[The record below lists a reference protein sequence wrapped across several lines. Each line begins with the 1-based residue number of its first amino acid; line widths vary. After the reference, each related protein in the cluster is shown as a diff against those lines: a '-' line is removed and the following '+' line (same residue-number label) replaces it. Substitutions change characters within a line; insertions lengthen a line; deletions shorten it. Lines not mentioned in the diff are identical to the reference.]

1 MIVRFIKPIVLSA
14 IAALLVTASVPA
26 VAQQGPI
33 KIGVVLSY
41 SGGDNVILGKM
52 ADAAFAAYMKQHGD
66 TIAGRKVELI
76 KRDDTGIAPEVAT
89 RLAQELIVQ
98 EHVDLL
104 IGASYTPN
112 AIAMGAVSTK
122 AKVPYFIVNAATSNI
137 FKTNPYTARFGFT
150 TGQISQ
156 PFANW
161 AYKNGAKTAYAVFQD
176 YGPGIDAGT
185 TFEKTFTAAGGK
197 VLGESRMPLDTK
209 DFSAYIQKVKDAKP
223 DVMFLFINATGGGV
237 DFIKALNSSGFDK
250 TAIKFLATGD
260 LVDEAILPTE
270 GDTAMGITTTFT
282 YSAMHDSKM
291 NRDFITAFKAAYGSN
306 QLPTFEAA
314 QAYDAIAAAYKV
326 LEAQKG
332 VIDPDKTMEI
342 VKGMK
347 FESPRGPIEIDPQTR
362 DIIQNVY
369 FRKVERRNGLLG
381 NYEFSNTPMVKDP
394 NELPAP

>member
-1 MIVRFIKPIVLSA
+1 MIIRSFQRCLLA
-14 IAALLVTASVPA
+14 LLAAVLVTASVPA
-26 VAQQGPI
+26 VAQTQEPI

-52 ADAAFAAYMKQHGD
+52 ADAAFAAYMKEHGD
-66 TIAGRKVELI
+66 TIAGRKVVLI
-76 KRDDTGIAPEVAT
+76 KRDDTGIAPETAA

-98 EHVDLL
+98 DHIDLL

-112 AIAMGAVSTK
+112 AIAMGKVSTQ

-150 TGQISQ
+150 TGQISE
-156 PFANW
+156 PFAKW
-161 AYKNGAKTAYAVFQD
+161 AFNFQHAKTAYAVFQD

-237 DFIKALNSSGFDK
+237 DFIKALKS
-250 TAIKFLATGD
+250 A
-260 LVDEAILPTE
+260 
-270 GDTAMGITTTFT
+270 GIVTTFD
-282 YSAMHDSKM
+282 YSAMHDSAL
-291 NRDFITAFKAAYGSN
+291 NRTFIKDFKAAYGSD
-306 QLPTFEAA
+306 QLPTFEGV

-326 LEAQKG
+326 LIAQKG
-332 VIDPDKTMEI
+332 HIDPDKTMEI
-342 VKGMK
+342 VKGMH
-347 FESPRGPIEIDPQTR
+347 FESPRGLIQIDPATR

-369 FRKVERRNGLLG
+369 FRKVERRNGVLG
-381 NYEFSNTPMVKDP
+381 NYEFDRYLAVKDP
-394 NELPAP
+394 NETGP

>member
-1 MIVRFIKPIVLSA
+1 LAVV
-14 IAALLVTASVPA
+14 LVTASVPA
-26 VAQQGPI
+26 IAQQGPI

-66 TIAGRKVELI
+66 TIAGRKVVLI
-76 KRDDTGIAPEVAT
+76 KRDDTGIAPETAA

-98 EHVDLL
+98 DHVDLL

-112 AIAMGAVSTK
+112 AIAIGKVSTN

-161 AYKNGAKTAYAVFQD
+161 AYRDQKARTAYVVFQD

-237 DFIKALNSSGFDK
+237 DFIKALKSAGFDR
-250 TAIKFLATGD
+250 TGIKFLATGD

-270 GDTAMGITTTFT
+270 GDTALGIVTTFD
-282 YSAMHDSKM
+282 YSAMHDSPM
-291 NRDFITAFKAAYGSN
+291 NRAFVRAFKAAYGSN
-306 QLPTFEAA
+306 QLPTFEAV
-314 QAYDAIAAAYKV
+314 QAYDAITAAYKV

-332 VIDPDKTMEI
+332 VIDPDKTMALI
-342 VKGMK
+342 KGMQ
-347 FESPRGPIEIDPQTR
+347 FESPRGMVSIDPATR

-369 FRKVERRNGLLG
+369 FRKVERRNGQLG
-381 NYEFSNTPMVKDP
+381 NYEFDRTIAVKDP
-394 NELPAP
+394 NETGP